1 MAFTASAGQSVPT
14 PRSSGGEV
22 AAAEDRD
29 ELALRTEIL
38 EVCSRSGMQPI
49 PSFLGKCQQL
59 HETARVRHGI
69 VIIGEAM
76 SGKTSIIRA
85 LSRATTALS
94 RKRSDTAKV
103 ALSAIG
109 IVKDAVEKGKGKGR
123 KRKKKKDDRRSKS
136 QEPSSGAR
144 SGSSKRRRRRNSNVA
159 ADGRARTAGRGA
171 SIATASSSSIAPV
184 RLRVINP
191 KAISLQELFGQGEES
206 TGEWEDG
213 VLAVTMRACARDSSG
228 DRKWILFDGP
238 VDTLW
243 IENMNTVL
251 DDTKKLCLPNG

>member
-1 MAFTASAGQSVPT
+1 
-14 PRSSGGEV
+14 
-22 AAAEDRD
+22 
-29 ELALRTEIL
+29 
-38 EVCSRSGMQPI
+38 MQPI

-69 VIIGEAM
+69 VIIGSAM

-94 RKRSDTAKV
+94 RKRSETTKV

-109 IVKDAVEKGKGKGR
+109 IVKDAVDKS
-123 KRKKKKDDRRSKS
+123 KRGHRNKKKSHGRRGRS
-136 QEPSSGAR
+136 QEPASGA
-144 SGSSKRRRRRNSNVA
+144 GADSSKRRTRSRRNSNTIGVVSNE
-159 ADGRARTAGRGA
+159 RTV
-171 SIATASSSSIAPV
+171 ASSSSNSIAPV

-213 VLAVTMRACARDSSG
+213 VLAVTMRACARDTSG